1 MLSDMTGPDMV
12 RLLVVEDSPDDLEL
26 LVRALR
32 TSGLR
37 FEWKG
42 VSTAPEFSDA
52 LGEAWDVVLCDY
64 HLPSFDAFRALEMLK
79 ERSLDLPFILVSG
92 VLGEEAAVAVMR
104 AGAHD
109 FFAKGRLA
117 RLRPAIERE
126 LAEARLRADT
136 RMAEAE
142 KARLLVE
149 LQRALAARDDFLV
162 LASHELRTPLT
173 ILGLELE
180 AQARALARSG
190 SPAPPRAESIRRQ
203 IEWLARMVDRCF
215 DVTKLSS
222 EPLVLSRRETDLR
235 AVVVEVVERLRDW
248 IDQSGC
254 ALSLE
259 SLESIVG
266 QWDPVRLD
274 SVVTTL
280 VANALRFGAGK
291 PITVSARREGRRALL
306 SVRDQGIG
314 ISEEQQTTLFRK
326 FARAVPSENYGGL
339 GLGLWVVD
347 QIVRA
352 HGGGI
357 RVDSRKG
364 EGASFTVDLPLERVD
379 GNTA

>member
-1 MLSDMTGPDMV
+1 MLPNMTEPDIV

-32 TSGLR
+32 NSGLR

-42 VSTAPEFSDA
+42 VTTARGFSDA

-64 HLPSFDAFRALEMLK
+64 HLPNFDAFRALEILK
-79 ERSLDLPFILVSG
+79 QRNLDLPFILVSG

-126 LAEARLRADT
+126 LAEARLRAET
-136 RMAEAE
+136 RKAEAE

-149 LQRALAARDDFLV
+149 LQRALTARDDFLV

-180 AQARALARSG
+180 AQARVLARSG
-190 SPAPPRAESIRRQ
+190 APAPPRAESIRRQ
-203 IEWLARMVDRCF
+203 IEWLATMVDRCF

-222 EPLVLSRRETDLR
+222 EPLILSRRETDLR
-235 AVVVEVVERLRDW
+235 TVVVEVVERLRNW
-248 IDQSGC
+248 IEQAGC
-254 ALSLE
+254 SLRLEPLE
-259 SLESIVG
+259 SVVG
-266 QWDPVRLD
+266 EWDPVRLD
-274 SVVTTL
+274 SVVTNL
-280 VANALRFGAGK
+280 LANALRFGAGK
-291 PITVSARREGRRALL
+291 PITVAAHRDGPRALL
-306 SVRDQGIG
+306 VVRDQGIG
-314 ISEEQQTTLFRK
+314 MSEEEQANLFRK

-347 QIVRA
+347 QVVRA

-364 EGASFTVDLPLERVD
+364 EGASFAVDLPLETVD